1 MEALTAQAGLLIIQ
15 CPARPQD
22 AGNLDIQYICHY
34 SLNGQEEEVEENV
47 A

>member
-1 MEALTAQAGLLIIQ
+1 MEALTARAGSLIIQ
-15 CPARPQD
+15 CPALPEA
-22 AGNLDIQYICHY
+22 AGNQERYIICYH